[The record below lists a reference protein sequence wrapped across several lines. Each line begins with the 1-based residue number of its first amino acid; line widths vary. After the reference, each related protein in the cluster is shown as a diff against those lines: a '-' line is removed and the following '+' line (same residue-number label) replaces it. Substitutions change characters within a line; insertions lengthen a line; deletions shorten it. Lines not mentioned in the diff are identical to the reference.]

1 MLEPC
6 KEEILRTRRYCS
18 KRPAES
24 SGRDADIYFAMALE
38 AVQRIDALF
47 AIEREINGL
56 SADERKAARQN
67 QSVPL
72 LASLEAWMRNER
84 AKLSRHNHV
93 AKAMDYILKRWTPF
107 PLPRGRTNLPFK
119 QRRRKAIRG
128 LALGRKSW
136 LFVGSDRG
144 GERAA
149 MMYSLI
155 VTCKLNDVDP
165 QAWLTD
171 VLARIASTLPQAR
184 RAAAVAMEGYEH
196 VQRVRSRGLK
206 TADLSYQGGRPNIR
220 PKDKLKRPPSRLSNP
235 SNVRA
240 VNKFFENGRV
250 GAHRMNTEMQRGGRY
265 HHLTADST
273 VALRSDG
280 RA

>member
-1 MLEPC
+1 
-6 KEEILRTRRYCS
+6 
-18 KRPAES
+18 
-24 SGRDADIYFAMALE
+24 
-38 AVQRIDALF
+38 
-47 AIEREINGL
+47 
-56 SADERKAARQN
+56 
-67 QSVPL
+67 
-72 LASLEAWMRNER
+72 
-84 AKLSRHNHV
+84 
-93 AKAMDYILKRWTPF
+93 MDYILKRWDAF
-107 PLPRGRTNLPFK
+107 PASSRTDESAFNNAAE
-119 QRRRKAIRG
+119 RAIRG

-171 VLARIASTLPQAR
+171 VLARIASTLPASSKSCCR
-184 RAAAVAMEGYEH
+184 GNGRL
-196 VQRVRSRGLK
+196 RTRPTRPLSRLEDS
-206 TADLSYQGGRPNIR
+206 DLSYQGGRPNIR

-250 GAHRMNTEMQRGGRY
+250 V
-265 HHLTADST
+265 LT
-273 VALRSDG
+273 G
-280 RA
+280 

>member
-1 MLEPC
+1 
-6 KEEILRTRRYCS
+6 
-18 KRPAES
+18 
-24 SGRDADIYFAMALE
+24 MALE

-93 AKAMDYILKRWTPF
+93 AKAMDYILKRWDAF
-107 PLPRGRTNLPFK
+107 SRFLEDGRICLSNNAAE
-119 QRRRKAIRG
+119 RAIRG

-171 VLARIASTLPQAR
+171 VPRPHRRAPYPQAR

-265 HHLTADST
+265 HHLTADSHRR
-273 VALRSDG
+273 APLRWPGVNIRRGLASHHPHASVPAKG
-280 RA
+280 RTPTKPCT